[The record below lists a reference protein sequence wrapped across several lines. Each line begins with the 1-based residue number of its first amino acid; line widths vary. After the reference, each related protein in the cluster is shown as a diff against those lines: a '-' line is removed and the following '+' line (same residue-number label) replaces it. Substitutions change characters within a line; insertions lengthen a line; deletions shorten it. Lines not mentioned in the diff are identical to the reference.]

1 MDKRW
6 SPIWLDFPARAGI
19 EERGEIVQRWLQV
32 PAQGPKLPL
41 KTPFGSCHRF
51 AARWLTVP
59 NMLLEIPVSAYWQ
72 AIVCQVDAC
81 PVSRN
86 FCTWVFEQAIT

>member
-1 MDKRW
+1 M
-6 SPIWLDFPARAGI
+6 A
-19 EERGEIVQRWLQV
+19 
-32 PAQGPKLPL
+32 PKLPL

-51 AARWLTVP
+51 SDRWLTVP
-59 NMLLEIPVSAYWQ
+59 NMPLEIPVSAYWR
-72 AIVCQVDAC
+72 AIVCQVDTC